1 MCLLT
6 KLLQANQPTTTLQAL
21 VNLKRPSLRLTPL
34 EIAPSDDPEHADSQH
49 HHGLEF
55 EYDCDAPKCGITVHV
70 LVSSSHDNS
79 SGHHAPILVF
89 ETTTEGGF
97 AKTLT
102 LEEGATLEL
111 GRYEHNPSHS
121 DKKPEKEA
129 TSSSNVTPETA
140 APSSTPAEET
150 SGPDAH
156 RKKRFTAFHF
166 RKRAQQERAVAGPAL
181 AVVDAEAKEEK
192 GEEKED
198 HEITGVKAMI
208 KLSALDE
215 DGKPLP
221 CINEQTTYLHII
233 RLGAQPP
240 ADEQDKRPWV
250 VKVVKRA
257 ATVSFLF
264 VHTAFSNR

>member
-1 MCLLT
+1 
-6 KLLQANQPTTTLQAL
+6 
-21 VNLKRPSLRLTPL
+21 L

-49 HHGLEF
+49 HHALEF

-70 LVSSSHDNS
+70 LVSSSPDSS

-111 GRYEHNPSHS
+111 GRYEHNPTHPNN
-121 DKKPEKEA
+121 KLEKETA
-129 TSSSNVTPETA
+129 SSSNLAPEAA
-140 APSSTPAEET
+140 APSSTPAEEA
-150 SGPDAH
+150 SGPDAQ

-166 RKRAQQERAVAGPAL
+166 RKKSQQERAVAGPAL
-181 AVVDAEAKEEK
+181 AVVDAEPKEEK
-192 GEEKED
+192 GEEKD
-198 HEITGVKAMI
+198 EITGVKAMI
-208 KLSALDE
+208 KLSALDG

-221 CINEQTTYLHII
+221 CVNEQTTYLHIV

-240 ADEQDKRPWV
+240 AEEQDKRPWV

-257 ATVSFLF
+257 ATVSFLLILLCIPQSLIF
-264 VHTAFSNR
+264 Y